1 LQILL
6 KRARLTS
13 GRPSFFCLKT
23 SFILWICLLV
33 QFTAEGVQQ
42 RKQHKS
48 YFKIDIKESEIVT
61 FSLDLCN
68 RVLTII
74 ETESEV

>member
-1 LQILL
+1 M
-6 KRARLTS
+6 
-13 GRPSFFCLKT
+13 
-23 SFILWICLLV
+23 LWIRLLV
-33 QFTAEGVQQ
+33 KFTAEGVQQ